1 MRKIWIM
8 VSGVFVAVALSGC
21 HAPGAAGATSQQA
34 EVVSVGDVTEKVV
47 ADGTIEPFS
56 KVDIK
61 SKVAGRVL
69 QLYVHEGA
77 LVHKGQVLAK
87 IDTQSTD
94 EQVNA
99 LRAQLAGAVAQ
110 EGSSVQ
116 NVSYQ
121 KQQTSAL
128 IAQDEQNVALA
139 ESQLQQAETLA
150 NTQPSLTKES
160 IKIAQ
165 SNLNAAESNLKAQ
178 QSTLDLMVQ
187 TTDPNNVVSTNAVFL
202 QDKAQAANNL
212 VNLNRDKALLKS
224 GFVSEQQ
231 VDAARTTYVVSESQ
245 LADAKQKLDNIKQAN
260 AIQEASQRSLVAAA
274 QAQVEQAAASLVQAK
289 EDTSPITRQDAV
301 IQARASLAQAKAQLL
316 SARSNLVQNVMRK
329 YDATAA
335 AANVQQIQN
344 QLNLQL
350 VQKYDSVLYAPMTGI
365 ITKRYVEVGDLIES
379 AISSFSSGNPV
390 YQLADLNTM
399 LVKILVNEVDIDR
412 IKSGMLTRV
421 TVDAVPGV
429 VFYGKVDKVAPA
441 ASNYTS
447 SSSSSSTSDSTK
459 EVIRFP
465 VEIRI
470 DHADPRLR
478 PGMSAQCTVI
488 VAAKQKVLRIPADCV
503 SGTSD
508 HASVRVLVGSETAK
522 PLDIQTRQVLLGVRS
537 ANYIEVI
544 SGLKPG
550 DRVLPTAYTGPKIQ
564 GFNVRAG

>member
-1 MRKIWIM
+1 MRKVWMIA
-8 VSGVFVAVALSGC
+8 GGLACAAALSGC
-21 HAPGAAGATSQQA
+21 HTPGATGATSQQA
-34 EVVSVGDVTEKVV
+34 EVVSIGDVTEKVV

-69 QLYVHEGA
+69 RLYVHEGA

-87 IDTQSTD
+87 IDTESTD
-94 EQVNA
+94 EQVKA
-99 LRAQLAGAVAQ
+99 LQAQLAGAVAQ

-116 NVSYQ
+116 NVNYQ
-121 KQQTSAL
+121 KQQTSAI
-128 IAQDEQNVALA
+128 IAQDMQNVALA
-139 ESQLQQAETLA
+139 KSQLQQAETLA
-150 NTQPSLTKES
+150 HTQPSLTKES
-160 IKIAQ
+160 IQIAQ

-178 QSTLDLMVQ
+178 QSTLDLMVK
-187 TTDPNNVVSTNAVFL
+187 TTDPNNVVSTRAVYL

-231 VDAARTTYVVSESQ
+231 VDAARTTYIVSESQ

-274 QAQVEQAAASLVQAK
+274 QAQVEQAAASLAQAK
-289 EDTSPITRQDAV
+289 EDTSPVTRQDAV
-301 IQARASLAQAKAQLL
+301 IQARASLQQAKAQLL
-316 SARSNLVQNVMRK
+316 AAKSNLVQNVMRK
-329 YDATAA
+329 YDAAAA

-429 VFYGKVDKVAPA
+429 VFYGRVDKIAPA
-441 ASNYTS
+441 AANYTS
-447 SSSSSSTSDSTK
+447 SSSSNSTSDNTK

-488 VAAKQKVLRIPADCV
+488 VASKHKVMRIPADCV

-508 HASVRVLVGSETAK
+508 HTTVRVIVGSADAK
-522 PLDIQTRQVLLGVRS
+522 PLNIQTRQVVLGIRS
-537 ANYIEVI
+537 ANYVEVI

-564 GFNVRAG
+564 GFNVQAG